1 MGFLPAEVPTLS
13 VLARMLLPLGVQ
25 FRGAVRG
32 TCCKGDPLRGAEKG
46 LTGQV
51 WFWIK
56 VLVLGRVED
65 GPLGILK
72 AITCSWQVGKP
83 RPRERKGLAYS
94 HAMCH

>member
-1 MGFLPAEVPTLS
+1 MQRRAS
-13 VLARMLLPLGVQ
+13 
-25 FRGAVRG
+25 
-32 TCCKGDPLRGAEKG
+32 
-46 LTGQV
+46 QV

-56 VLVLGRVED
+56 VLALGRVED